1 VALAQCFLLAFC
13 TTEYLKLT
21 AEYSGSSCCQA
32 QQKQTMTKSTF
43 KKNGILLCL
52 AALITLSVS
61 AKGEVVD
68 LTGTNNTG
76 RINRAEFD
84 WTPEQPTGTGLIQ
97 PFVRV
102 QANATEEGYNTSG
115 GTPFDEK
122 SGPWTHDL
130 QVSDLKLV
138 QIGRISYYEFLLDIN
153 EPGGGKSLVSL
164 DRLEFYTSTIPSQVT
179 TDVSSLGIL
188 RWSLDYRE
196 DSYILLDA
204 ARNHGSGSGDMYAYI
219 PVTAFAGALP
229 SDYVYMYVRF
239 GDQVG
244 ATSEGG
250 FEEWAIDH
258 ND

>member
-1 VALAQCFLLAFC
+1 
-13 TTEYLKLT
+13 
-21 AEYSGSSCCQA
+21 
-32 QQKQTMTKSTF
+32 MTKFNYPTIVGLTVS
-43 KKNGILLCL
+43 GLLILTTG
-52 AALITLSVS
+52 ANA
-61 AKGEVVD
+61 EVID

-97 PFVRV
+97 PFLRV
-102 QANATEEGYNTSG
+102 QANSTEQGYNTSG
-115 GTPFDEK
+115 GIVFDDK
-122 SGPWTHDL
+122 AGPWTHDL

-153 EPGGGKSLVSL
+153 EPGGNKSFLSL
-164 DRLEFYTSTIPSQVT
+164 DRLEFYTSDIPSQT
-179 TDVSSLGIL
+179 TDDVTSLGTL
-188 RWSLDYRE
+188 RWSLDFRE

-204 ARNHGSGSGDMYAYI
+204 SRNHGSGSGDMYAYI
-219 PVTAFAGALP
+219 PAANFASALP
-229 SDYVYMYVRF
+229 TDYVYLYCRF
-239 GDQVG
+239 GDQAG

>member
-1 VALAQCFLLAFC
+1 MNASLLLPIVSFVV
-13 TTEYLKLT
+13 
-21 AEYSGSSCCQA
+21 
-32 QQKQTMTKSTF
+32 
-43 KKNGILLCL
+43 
-52 AALITLSVS
+52 LSVAAS
-61 AKGEVVD
+61 GEVVD

-97 PFVRV
+97 PFLRV
-102 QANATEEGYNTSG
+102 QANTTEQGYNTSG

-130 QVSDLKLV
+130 QLSDLKLV
-138 QIGRISYYEFLLDIN
+138 QIGKVMYYEFLLDIN
-153 EPGGGKSLVSL
+153 EPGGSKSLITL
-164 DRLEFYTSTIPSQVT
+164 DRLEFYTSIIPSQTT
-179 TDVSSLGIL
+179 TDVSSLGTL

-219 PVTAFAGALP
+219 PVKAFAGALP

-239 GDQVG
+239 GDLVG

-250 FEEWAIDH
+250 FEEWAVDH
-258 ND
+258 SN